1 MLIKNCSSGKYLR
14 FNGSTLVLDA
24 SLGSTGTSE
33 YYAHVWRLAD
43 VFRYGALV
51 SSGSKK
57 ELTPSTTFN
66 RLIRNIGSKGS
77 ISINKKP
84 EDAMWASLTDFSYTV
99 VAGAAGTNSSFIEIN
114 VKEGKI
120 LAQKAGI
127 ATIRATHKVTNLS
140 FTFKVYVDRYTY
152 ALKEFFKFSEEEAV
166 LIRRL
171 YDKIDNKYSNEL
183 APKREWRIARI
194 LSSFTYAGASWTA
207 VAGKAIEY
215 DDAKRQAYFVDEL
228 GYTKNEY
235 TTIRDAI
242 KRQHA
247 SCIDEYPDFEHMQY
261 SLSARLAFRLDLAS
275 AATEETSLMAGWL
288 GDASLPENNET
299 TSFKLD
305 DYYADLDAEIIFR
318 DIIAGA
324 SGNGSAAVYVE
335 YYRRERFEDLNGI
348 REECFLS
355 YYSYIIVYRMVIT
368 ALMPYIAIS
377 DSDPDEESIWE
388 YLGINFGDTY
398 MFLVR
403 LSRRHV

>member
-1 MLIKNCSSGKYLR
+1 MKLIHLSDLHLGKRVNEFSMLE
-14 FNGSTLVLDA
+14 DQ
-24 SLGSTGTSE
+24 E
-33 YYAHVWRLAD
+33 YILQQI
-43 VFRYGALV
+43 L
-51 SSGSKK
+51 K
-57 ELTPSTTFN
+57 
-66 RLIRNIGSKGS
+66 LI
-77 ISINKKP
+77 
-84 EDAMWASLTDFSYTV
+84 D
-99 VAGAAGTNSSFIEIN
+99 
-114 VKEGKI
+114 
-120 LAQKAGI
+120 
-127 ATIRATHKVTNLS
+127 
-140 FTFKVYVDRYTY
+140 
-152 ALKEFFKFSEEEAV
+152 EERPDAV
-166 LIRRL
+166 LIAGDV

-288 GDASLPENNET
+288 GDASLPENNGT

-348 REECFLS
+348 REERFLS